1 MDGWICGQEYNWGIV
16 QWGIDNHTT
25 LLTRPR
31 APPAL
36 PPGEMP
42 TPTTPTKA
50 KKLGGKNPSP
60 KTGAV
65 GARKRVVE
73 VEVESKGQGGGEM
86 EMEVVKEEKET
97 EKKEKEMKEGKE
109 VEMADVVGAMGGLK
123 LVPVSVR
130 FGRRGAGR

>member
-1 MDGWICGQEYNWGIV
+1 MYVHACGGGGGRGLWLIDAWQEYNWGIV

-31 APPAL
+31 APVEPT
-36 PPGEMP
+36 

-60 KTGAV
+60 KTGSA
-65 GARKRVVE
+65 GTRKRQVDVE
-73 VEVESKGQGGGEM
+73 IKEEGQ
-86 EMEVVKEEKET
+86 MEVVKEVKEV
-97 EKKEKEMKEGKE
+97 KEEVKEVKE

>member
-1 MDGWICGQEYNWGIV
+1 MDKQKDRQGLMERQEYNWGIV

-31 APPAL
+31 APPV
-36 PPGEMP
+36 E
-42 TPTTPTKA
+42 PTTPTKA

-60 KTGAV
+60 KARDAG
-65 GARKRVVE
+65 GRKRQAE
-73 VEVESKGQGGGEM
+73 VKEEEGAIEVREEGMDVKEERG
-86 EMEVVKEEKET
+86 MEVVKEV
-97 EKKEKEMKEGKE
+97 KE